1 MHKQVSDLIHLEASK
16 GVLVPRLSDHMNSNS
31 FLVELFEVLQVGVR
45 EKVSDRLAEE
55 DVEISNIEGKRY
67 LELILSEL
75 RKYYRRLETQLLI
88 PSSSLPP
95 SSPLTKTRSRQTIH
109 NVSVDS
115 NPGDSS
121 GPRSKTS
128 KKRQQKGKTK
138 KTATPQRG
146 NLPSPM
152 IPDSNATFAVPPD
165 RWACP
170 LVDHQSHTI
179 QTCTEFFKL
188 SPKERRWRMIRVSC
202 FTCLGRGAPCTDK
215 QCGRIAEVLP
225 DVICKDCS
233 KLTKAGRSP
242 SNIVLP
248 TPPTTD

>member
-1 MHKQVSDLIHLEASK
+1 
-16 GVLVPRLSDHMNSNS
+16 MNSNS
-31 FLVELFEVLQVGVR
+31 FLVELFEVLPVGVR

-188 SPKERRWRMIRVSC
+188 SP
-202 FTCLGRGAPCTDK
+202 CTDK